1 MLFALRSPSAPAR
14 LSREEHKGRECAWKS
29 DLRKSSKGLVLA
41 RMQVLLADGVPR
53 TFGHIVLELSY
64 NEYTADVAFATIADD
79 ALWARLFIRTNVS
92 NSSCVNDQYGG
103 RTGRGTI
110 V

>member
-1 MLFALRSPSAPAR
+1 
-14 LSREEHKGRECAWKS
+14 
-29 DLRKSSKGLVLA
+29 
-41 RMQVLLADGVPR
+41 MQALLADGVPR

-64 NEYTADVAFATIADD
+64 NEYTADVAFATVADD
-79 ALWARLFIRTNVS
+79 ALWARLLNTRLRRLCCFAGAIRMSSKCSCTQPRKPHFIRTNVS

-103 RTGRGTI
+103 ALVGGPYPI